1 MSKKFSRKARAIAAG
16 GAVLGVGAAVTLAAW
31 SDSEFAQGTFASGQ
45 FGIQGSADGQA
56 YDDHTTAEGALTL
69 TFDDVDVDAD
79 AMQPGQTVTADYWL
93 RTIEDGE
100 AASVTFVGAT
110 GTDGAFSTVVTIDG
124 SPLAQGE
131 TFDLDGTEQLS
142 IAVTLDENQD
152 PAVAANANI
161 VWQFDAAAADAE

>member
-1 MSKKFSRKARAIAAG
+1 MSKMSRKVRAIAAG

-56 YDDHTTAEGALTL
+56 FADHTTAEGALVL
-69 TFDDVDVDAD
+69 NFDDVDVDAD
-79 AMQPGQTVTADYWL
+79 SMQPGQTVTADYWL
-93 RTIEDGE
+93 RTIEGGE
-100 AASVTFVGAT
+100 AATVTFEGAT
-110 GTDGAFSTVVTIDG
+110 GTDGAFSTVVSVDG
-124 SPLAQGE
+124 TPVAQGE

-152 PAVAANANI
+152 PAVAADSNI
-161 VWQFDAAAADAE
+161 VWQFDAAAAE